1 MNDERQDTWIYGVV
15 PAGASLQELE
25 RRHEDDGLPQVW
37 VVESGDLGAIVGNRP
52 EDDEKATR
60 NQALAHARVLEAA
73 VADAPVVPFRFGI
86 IVPGDNEVASDLL
99 EPYHDQLAEL
109 LEKFEGSVQMTLKV
123 NYDDEVVLR
132 EIVDTEEEVA
142 DLKDKMREGS
152 EEATRDIRVRLG
164 ELVSNAVEQRRE
176 RDSAEILERLKQVSL
191 AATVEELEMEFMALN
206 APFLVERDRQEEFE
220 RAVEEVAEE
229 RGDRMRFR
237 LLGPMPPYNFIE
249 AKEAAWA

>member
-15 PAGASLQELE
+15 PAGASLRELE

-99 EPYHDQLAEL
+99 EPYQDQLTEL
-109 LEKFEGSVQMTLKV
+109 LKRFENSVQMTLKV
-123 NYDDEVVLR
+123 YYDDEAVLK
-132 EIVDTEEEVA
+132 EIVDGNEEIA
-142 DLKDKMREGS
+142 SLKEKMREGS

-164 ELVSNAVEQRRE
+164 ELVSNALEQRRE
-176 RDSAEILERLKQVSL
+176 RDSAEILERLKELSL
-191 AATVEELEMEFMALN
+191 AATVDGLEMEFMVLN

-220 RAVEEVAEE
+220 RAVEEVANE
-229 RGDRMRFR
+229 RQDRMRFR
-237 LLGPMPPYNFIE
+237 L
-249 AKEAAWA
+249 